1 MTLHAHLLFDV
12 AAEHLADLRRRLDPD
27 IAITTGKDL
36 PEGSG
41 VHILVVG
48 RPRREQLAACP
59 DLRAVIV
66 PWAGI
71 PPETRA
77 LLADFPHI
85 SLHNLHHNAIATAET
100 AMALLLA
107 AAKYVLPLDAALRRH
122 DWTPRYELP
131 DILTLQ
137 GRTALILGFGAIGQH
152 LARLCQAFGMQ
163 ILAIR
168 RRPDAPLPA
177 DLRVA
182 VHPPAAL
189 PDLLAGSDV
198 LLIALPE
205 TEETRGWIGAD
216 ELARMP
222 RGSLLVNVGRG
233 PVVDEQALFAALQSG
248 HLAGAG
254 IDVWY
259 AYPASKEERSHTPPS
274 AYPFHELA
282 NVVLSPHRGGAAGTE
297 ETERQRNAELAR
309 LLNAAARGQPLPN
322 QVDLKRGY

>member
-1 MTLHAHLLFDV
+1 MTLHAHLLFDP
-12 AAEHLADLRRRLDPD
+12 AEAHLTDLRRRLDPD
-27 IAITTGKDL
+27 IHVTEGKTL
-36 PEGSG
+36 PDPAAL
-41 VHILVVG
+41 HILVAG

-59 DLRAVIV
+59 RLRAVIV

-77 LLADFPHI
+77 LLTDFPHI

-100 AMALLLA
+100 AVALLLA
-107 AAKYVLPLDAALRRH
+107 AAKFLLPIDATLRRH

-131 DILTLQ
+131 PVINLH

-152 LARLCQAFGMQ
+152 IARLCQAFGME
-163 ILAIR
+163 ILVIR
-168 RRPDAPLPA
+168 RRPDAALPP
-177 DLRVA
+177 DLTVA
-182 VHPPAAL
+182 AHPPAAL
-189 PDLLAGSDV
+189 PDLLARSDV

-205 TEETRGWIGAD
+205 TEETRGLIGAA

-222 RGSLLVNVGRG
+222 RGGVLVNVGRG
-233 PVVDEQALFAALQSG
+233 PVVDEQALYEALQNG
-248 HLAGAG
+248 HLRGAG

-259 AYPASKEERSHTPPS
+259 RYPATKEERSHTPPS

-297 ETERQRNAELAR
+297 EIESQRNIELAR
-309 LLNAAARGQPLPN
+309 LLNAAARGEPIPN
-322 QVDLKRGY
+322 QVDLERGY